1 MPGSRASAQFPQADR
16 RSEPTIDYVHEMIQP
31 EVRPQPYDR
40 HVGRYGRRL
49 AVDLIAAAGIARGQR
64 ALDVGCGVGAL
75 TIELARAVGEKRVA
89 AVDPSEQ
96 AVTTCRARVSDAEVI
111 IATVERLPFGDGA
124 FDAALA
130 QLVINLVDDPAAG
143 AWEMGRVVRS
153 GGVVAGSVWDA
164 TAMPLLSSFWQ
175 AAAEIAPEEVGMV
188 DERKQ
193 VGFRDPTWLQDLWRE
208 AGLGEVSV
216 GRLATAAEYEDF
228 EDLWFSFEQGV
239 GRSGSVYLKLDAQRR
254 TAVRSRVHELL
265 GSPQGRFRLDARA
278 WYARGVA

>member
-1 MPGSRASAQFPQADR
+1 
-16 RSEPTIDYVHEMIQP
+16 MIQP

-75 TIELARAVGEKRVA
+75 TIELARTVDEKRVA
-89 AVDPSEQ
+89 AIDPSEQ

-130 QLVINLVDDPAAG
+130 QLVINLVDDPAA
-143 AWEMGRVVRS
+143 AAREMGRVVRW
-153 GGVVAGSVWDA
+153 GGVVAGCVWDA

-175 AAAEIAPEEVGMV
+175 AAAQFAPEEVGMV

-193 VGFRDPTWLQDLWRE
+193 VGLRDPTWLLDLWRE
-208 AGLGEVSV
+208 AGLVEVSV

-239 GRSGSVYLKLDAQRR
+239 GRSGSVYLKLDARRR
-254 TAVRSRVHELL
+254 TALRSHVHELL
-265 GSPQGRFRLDARA
+265 GSPQGRFRLDAHA
-278 WYARGVA
+278 WYARGIA